1 MFNIISYLDKFFPIY
16 INTIFSKKELINE
29 IENIIIQGHTDSQSY
44 AGIKN
49 ADEQYMKNMTLSLQ
63 RANSVADYM
72 FKTNFNKE
80 YNDKL
85 KKMIVVEGKSFS
97 EPVFT
102 NGKEDYNKSRRVE
115 LRLKVKK
122 LDITEVLVHGVQFLK

>member
-1 MFNIISYLDKFFPIY
+1 MCIR
-16 INTIFSKKELINE
+16 
-29 IENIIIQGHTDSQSY
+29 DS
-44 AGIKN
+44 
-49 ADEQYMKNMTLSLQ
+49 
-63 RANSVADYM
+63 SVADYM

-97 EPVFT
+97 EPVMT

-115 LRLKVKK
+115 MRLKVKK
-122 LDITEVLVHGVQFLK
+122 LDITEVLVHGVQFLKW

>member
-1 MFNIISYLDKFFPIY
+1 
-16 INTIFSKKELINE
+16 
-29 IENIIIQGHTDSQSY
+29 
-44 AGIKN
+44 
-49 ADEQYMKNMTLSLQ
+49 MKNMTLSLQ

-97 EPVFT
+97 EPVMT

-115 LRLKVKK
+115 MRLKVKK